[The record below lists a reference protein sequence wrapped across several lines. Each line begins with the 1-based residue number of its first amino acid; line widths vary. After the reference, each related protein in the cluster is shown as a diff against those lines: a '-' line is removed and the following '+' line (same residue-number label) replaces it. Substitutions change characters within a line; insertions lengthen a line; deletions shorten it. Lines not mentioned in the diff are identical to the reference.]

1 MYERNERGKL
11 EKIKPESYICRYDE
25 SSKHKHCKHPQYCI
39 FNKKRMEL
47 EADIAI
53 LEKEINQLT
62 RLRNNLLNGEIVYF
76 TEFKE
81 DYEREDWF
89 RLKRNVKNLL
99 TVKRRELNDLIR
111 FRNKVLDNEGD
122 GYGYK

>member
-1 MYERNERGKL
+1 
-11 EKIKPESYICRYDE
+11 
-25 SSKHKHCKHPQYCI
+25 
-39 FNKKRMEL
+39 MEL

-111 FRNKVLDNEGD
+111 FRNKVLDNKVD

>member
-1 MYERNERGKL
+1 
-11 EKIKPESYICRYDE
+11 
-25 SSKHKHCKHPQYCI
+25 
-39 FNKKRMEL
+39 MEL

-111 FRNKVLDNEGD
+111 FRNKVLDNEVD